1 MAQLSY
7 LQGGIDVISQTS
19 ETQKTNK
26 YWTLIY
32 VKSGAGLYI
41 LEGRL
46 RVLNDGDLIIIPPRI
61 SYSFLA
67 QDLGGEYNENID
79 ASVLQFGETWLNG
92 LLTVFRT
99 LGEVVLKLK
108 EMKSAMSAKGKKW
121 LRMSSLMADLK
132 TCHPSVQPLKIIEL
146 IELFKTSADFYP
158 ITDEVLYDDV
168 NAEDKVT
175 RIKRYISCHL
185 LNRITLDEIS
195 EYAGMNRTYFCLF
208 FKRHFGTGLT
218 HYINLERM
226 KKASSLLGQGLTSVS
241 DVARECGFPN
251 VTYFNRVFRKNYGM
265 SPTEYR
271 NKVRKS

>member
-7 LQGGIDVISQTS
+7 LQGGMDVIAQSS

-26 YWTLIY
+26 YWTFIY

-61 SYSFLA
+61 SYSFMA
-67 QDLGGEYNENID
+67 EDLEDEYNENMD

-92 LLTVFRT
+92 LLGVFRT

-132 TCHPSVQPLKIIEL
+132 TCQPSIQPLKIIEL
-146 IELFKTSADFYP
+146 IELFKTSTDFYP
-158 ITDEVLYDDV
+158 ITGETLYDKV
-168 NAEDKVT
+168 NTEDKVV
-175 RIKRYISCHL
+175 RIKRYIGCHL

-195 EYAGMNRTYFCLF
+195 EYTGMNRTYFCLF
-208 FKRHFGTGLT
+208 FKKHFGTGLT
-218 HYINLERM
+218 DYINQERM
-226 KKASSLLGQGLTSVS
+226 KKASSLLGQGYASVS

-271 NKVRKS
+271 NKVQEA

>member
-1 MAQLSY
+1 MEVIAQS
-7 LQGGIDVISQTS
+7 S

-32 VKSGAGLYI
+32 VRSGAGLYI

-61 SYSFLA
+61 SFSFLA

-99 LGEVVLKLK
+99 LGEVVLRLK

-121 LRMSSLMADLK
+121 MRMSSLMADLK
-132 TCHPSVQPLKIIEL
+132 TCQPSVQPLKIIEL
-146 IELFKTSADFYP
+146 VELFKTSTDFYP
-158 ITDEVLYDDV
+158 LTGETLYDEVNV
-168 NAEDKVT
+168 EDKVT
-175 RIKRYISCHL
+175 RIKRYIGCHL

-208 FKRHFGTGLT
+208 FKKHFGTALT
-218 HYINLERM
+218 DYINLERM
-226 KKASSLLGQGLTSVS
+226 KKASSLLGQGSSSVS

-271 NKVRKS
+271 NKVQMA

>member
-1 MAQLSY
+1 M
-7 LQGGIDVISQTS
+7 DVIAQSS

-26 YWTLIY
+26 YWTFIY
-32 VKSGAGLYI
+32 VRSGAGLYI

-146 IELFKTSADFYP
+146 IELFKTSTDFYP
-158 ITDEVLYDDV
+158 ITDEVLYDEV
-168 NAEDKVT
+168 NAEDKVV
-175 RIKRYISCHL
+175 RIKRYIGCHL

-218 HYINLERM
+218 DYINLERM

-271 NKVRKS
+271 NKVQKS

>member
-7 LQGGIDVISQTS
+7 LQGGMDVITQSF

-218 HYINLERM
+218 DYINLERM

>member
-1 MAQLSY
+1 M
-7 LQGGIDVISQTS
+7 DVIAQSS

-132 TCHPSVQPLKIIEL
+132 TCHPSAQPLKIIEL

-218 HYINLERM
+218 DYINLERM

>member
-1 MAQLSY
+1 M
-7 LQGGIDVISQTS
+7 DVIAQSS

-26 YWTLIY
+26 YWTFIY

-132 TCHPSVQPLKIIEL
+132 TCQPSVQPLKIIEL

-218 HYINLERM
+218 DYINLERM

>member
-1 MAQLSY
+1 M
-7 LQGGIDVISQTS
+7 
-19 ETQKTNK
+19 
-26 YWTLIY
+26 
-32 VKSGAGLYI
+32 
-41 LEGRL
+41 

-132 TCHPSVQPLKIIEL
+132 TCQPSVQPLKIIEL

-158 ITDEVLYDDV
+158 ITDEVIYDDV

-195 EYAGMNRTYFCLF
+195 EYAVMNRTYFCLF

-218 HYINLERM
+218 DYINLERM

>member
-1 MAQLSY
+1 MTQLSY
-7 LQGGIDVISQTS
+7 LQGGMDVIAQSS

-32 VKSGAGLYI
+32 VRFGAGLYI

-132 TCHPSVQPLKIIEL
+132 TCQPSVQPLKIIEL
-146 IELFKTSADFYP
+146 IELFKTSTDFYP

-218 HYINLERM
+218 DYINLERM
-226 KKASSLLGQGLTSVS
+226 NKASSLLGQGLTSVS

-265 SPTEYR
+265 PPTEYR

>member
-7 LQGGIDVISQTS
+7 LQGGMDVIAQSS

-26 YWTLIY
+26 YWTFIY

-61 SYSFLA
+61 SYSFMA
-67 QDLGGEYNENID
+67 EDLEDEYNENMD

-92 LLTVFRT
+92 LLGVFRT

-132 TCHPSVQPLKIIEL
+132 TCHPSSQPLKIIEL
-146 IELFKTSADFYP
+146 IELFKTSTDFYP

-218 HYINLERM
+218 DYINLERM

>member
-7 LQGGIDVISQTS
+7 LQGGMDVIAQSS

-26 YWTLIY
+26 YWTFIY

-132 TCHPSVQPLKIIEL
+132 TCQPSVQPLKIIEL

-158 ITDEVLYDDV
+158 ITDEVLYDEV

-175 RIKRYISCHL
+175 RIKRYIGCHL

-218 HYINLERM
+218 DYINLERM

>member
-7 LQGGIDVISQTS
+7 LQGGMDVIAQSS

-26 YWTLIY
+26 YWTFIY

-132 TCHPSVQPLKIIEL
+132 TCHPSAQPLKIIEL
-146 IELFKTSADFYP
+146 IELFKTSTDFYP

-218 HYINLERM
+218 DYINLERM

>member
-1 MAQLSY
+1 M
-7 LQGGIDVISQTS
+7 DVIAQSS

-26 YWTLIY
+26 YWTFIY

-146 IELFKTSADFYP
+146 IELLKTSADFYP
-158 ITDEVLYDDV
+158 ITDEVLYDEV

-218 HYINLERM
+218 DYINLERM
-226 KKASSLLGQGLTSVS
+226 KIALSLLGQGLTSVS